1 MAGITA
7 TLIGLGIAS
16 TVGSVASGVIG
27 SKAAKKA
34 AGVQAEAG
42 TRAAELQAQSAREAL
57 AFQREQFATTQENI
71 APWLQTGRGAL
82 ANLSYLMGI
91 PSPQQEAGGA
101 VSGADGE
108 PRFVGSGSTR
118 TAGAPALPPRIQAL
132 LEARGKDGGVPLR
145 SLSVAGTS
153 GLPPGGI
160 AFEGGGAADKFNPV
174 LAGGIPGRPGPVLAG
189 AGGETGNLS
198 SLVNP
203 QLGEFGSLMQG
214 FGEEFEAPTLET
226 MQLTPGYQFR
236 LQEGADLLQ
245 NSAAARGNL
254 LTGAT
259 SEALTRYGQ
268 DYASGEYS
276 NVYNRALTEY
286 QQNYNIF
293 QQNQAN
299 QFNRLAS
306 LSGVGQ
312 TAAGQLSSA
321 GQFAAGNVGNILLG
335 SAAQQGQSIQNAAAA
350 RASGYYD
357 SANAWNNALQGGVGN
372 LSQLLMMQAGRQ
384 QQQQK
389 PAATSGGFGG
399 FF

>member
-27 SKAAKKA
+27 SKAAGKA
-34 AGVQAEAG
+34 ARVQAEAG
-42 TRAAELQAQSAREAL
+42 TQAAQLQAQSAREAL
-57 AFQREQFATTQENI
+57 AFQKQVFATQREDF

-82 ANLSYLMGI
+82 ANLSHLMGI
-91 PSPQQEAGGA
+91 PSQQQEAGGA
-101 VSGADGE
+101 VPGAGGE

-118 TAGAPALPPRIQAL
+118 TAGARALPPRIQAL
-132 LEARGKDGGVPLR
+132 LEARGKDGSGVPLS
-145 SLSVAGTS
+145 SLAGTS
-153 GLPPGGI
+153 SLPPGGI
-160 AFEGGGAADKFNPV
+160 PFEGGGAADKFNPV
-174 LAGGIPGRPGPVLAG
+174 LAGGIPGRPGPTLAG
-189 AGGETGNLS
+189 AGGEAGNLS

-203 QLGEFGSLMQG
+203 ELGEFGSLMQP

-226 MQLTPGYQFR
+226 MQLTPGYRFR

-245 NSAAARGNL
+245 NSAAARGGL

-286 QQNYNIF
+286 QQAYNIF

-306 LSGVGQ
+306 MSGMGQ

-321 GQFAAGNVGNILLG
+321 GNVAAGNVSNILLG
-335 SAAQQGQSIQNAAAA
+335 SAAQRGASIQNAAAA

-384 QQQQK
+384 RQA
-389 PAATSGGFGG
+389 PSPSDVYG
-399 FF
+399 FFN

>member
-1 MAGITA
+1 MPIGTA
-7 TLIGLGIAS
+7 LALGLGAMSIG
-16 TVGSVASGVIG
+16 GSIASGVIG

-34 AGVQAEAG
+34 AGVQAAAG
-42 TRAAELQAQSAREAL
+42 TQAAQLQAQSAREAL
-57 AFQREQFATTQENI
+57 DFQKQMFATQQQNF
-71 APWLQTGRGAL
+71 APWLGTGRTAL
-82 ANLSYLMGI
+82 ANLSHLLGL
-91 PSPQQEAGGA
+91 PPQQEAGGVRPDA
-101 VSGADGE
+101 GGGQPRGGLTSLPQGVQDEIEALRGAKG
-108 PRFVGSGSTR
+108 G
-118 TAGAPALPPRIQAL
+118 GA
-132 LEARGKDGGVPLR
+132 VPLR
-145 SLSVAGTS
+145 SLLSTDGGG

-160 AFEGGGAADKFNPV
+160 AFEGGGAVDKFNPV
-174 LAGGIPGRPGPVLAG
+174 LAGGIPGRPGPTLAG

-203 QLGEFGSLMQG
+203 ELGEFGSLMQG

-236 LQEGADLLQ
+236 LQEGQDVLEH
-245 NSAAARGNL
+245 SAAARGNL

-259 SEALTRYGQ
+259 AEALTRYGQ

-306 LSGVGQ
+306 MSGMGQ

-350 RASGYYD
+350 RATGYYGG
-357 SANAWNNALQGGVGN
+357 ANAWMNALQGGVGN
-372 LSQLLMMQAGRQ
+372 LSQLLMLQ
-384 QQQQK
+384 QQREQQQ
-389 PAATSGGFGG
+389 SGNFSDIGGFLG
-399 FF
+399 

>member
-27 SKAAKKA
+27 SRAAGKAAR
-34 AGVQAEAG
+34 VQAEAG
-42 TRAAELQAQSAREAL
+42 TQAAQLQAQSAREAL
-57 AFQREQFATTQENI
+57 AFQKQVFSTQREDF

-91 PSPQQEAGGA
+91 PSQAAATGQPQPGGQ
-101 VSGADGE
+101 

-118 TAGAPALPPRIQAL
+118 TGGVTLPPRIQAL
-132 LEARGKDGGVPLR
+132 LEARGKDGGGVPLS
-145 SLSVAGTS
+145 SLAGTS
-153 GLPPGGI
+153 GLPPVGI
-160 AFEGGGAADKFNPV
+160 PFEGGGAADKFNPV
-174 LAGGIPGRPGPVLAG
+174 LAGGIPGRPGPTLVG

-203 QLGEFGSLMQG
+203 DLGEFGSLMQP

-236 LQEGADLLQ
+236 LQEGRDVLEH
-245 NSAAARGNL
+245 SAAARGGL

-259 SEALTRYGQ
+259 AEALTRYGQ

-286 QQNYNIF
+286 QQAYNIF

-306 LSGVGQ
+306 MSGMGQ

-372 LSQLLMMQAGRQ
+372 LSQLLMMQAGRRQ
-384 QQQQK
+384 QAPS
-389 PAATSGGFGG
+389 PADVYG
-399 FF
+399 FFN

>member
-1 MAGITA
+1 MPIGTA
-7 TLIGLGIAS
+7 LAIGLGALS
-16 TVGSVASGVIG
+16 VGGSVASGLIG
-27 SKAAKKA
+27 SRAAGKA

-42 TRAAELQAQSAREAL
+42 TQAAQLQAQSAREAL
-57 AFQREQFATTQENI
+57 AFQKQVFATQREDF

-91 PSPQQEAGGA
+91 PSQQQ
-101 VSGADGE
+101 E
-108 PRFVGSGSTR
+108 PRFVGSGNTQR
-118 TAGAPALPPRIQAL
+118 EFLGDGFNDDVAGQRGRLGPRQFGAV
-132 LEARGKDGGVPLR
+132 GDGGDIP
-145 SLSVAGTS
+145 
-153 GLPPGGI
+153 
-160 AFEGGGAADKFNPV
+160 FEGGGGVDKFNPV
-174 LAGGIPGRPGPVLAG
+174 MAGGLPVPQVGG

-203 QLGEFGSLMQG
+203 ELGEFGSLMQP

-236 LQEGADLLQ
+236 LQEGQDVLEH
-245 NSAAARGNL
+245 SAAARGGL

-259 SEALTRYGQ
+259 AEALTRYGQ

-306 LSGVGQ
+306 MSGMGQ

-321 GQFAAGNVGNILLG
+321 GQFAAGNVSNILLG

-350 RASGYYD
+350 RATGYYGG
-357 SANAWNNALQGGVGN
+357 ANAWMNALQGGVGN
-372 LSQLLMMQAGRQ
+372 LSQLLMLQEQRGQ
-384 QQQQK
+384 QQ
-389 PAATSGGFGG
+389 SGNFSDIGGFLG
-399 FF
+399 

>member
-1 MAGITA
+1 MPAISTGTA
-7 TLIGLGIAS
+7 LAIGGIAAA
-16 TVGSVASGVIG
+16 GGAVASGVIG
-27 SKAAKKA
+27 SRAAGRA

-57 AFQREQFATTQENI
+57 AFQREQFATTQENF

-91 PSPQQEAGGA
+91 PGQQQEAGGA
-101 VSGADGE
+101 VPGAGGE
-108 PRFVGSGSTR
+108 PRFVGSGSTGTR
-118 TAGAPALPPRIQAL
+118 GGVTLPPRIQAL
-132 LEARGKDGGVPLR
+132 LEARGKGGRPSEDGVPL
-145 SLSVAGTS
+145 STLAGGST
-153 GLPPGGI
+153 LPPGGI
-160 AFEGGGAADKFNPV
+160 PFEGGSRGAPT
-174 LAGGIPGRPGPVLAG
+174 PVLAG
-189 AGGETGNLS
+189 AEGEAGNLS

-203 QLGEFGSLMQG
+203 ELGEFGSLMQP

-236 LQEGADLLQ
+236 LQEGQDVLEH
-245 NSAAARGNL
+245 SAAARGNL

-321 GQFAAGNVGNILLG
+321 GQFAAGNVSNILLG

-350 RASGYYD
+350 RASGYVG
-357 SANAWNNALQGGVGN
+357 SANAITGGIAGATGSLSDLLLAQALRRPEEQGE
-372 LSQLLMMQAGRQ
+372 
-384 QQQQK
+384 
-389 PAATSGGFGG
+389 
-399 FF
+399 

>member
-7 TLIGLGIAS
+7 ALIGVGIAS

-27 SKAAKKA
+27 SRAAGKAAR
-34 AGVQAEAG
+34 VQAEAG
-42 TRAAELQAQSAREAL
+42 TQAAQLQAQSAREAL
-57 AFQREQFATTQENI
+57 AFQKQVFSTQREDF
-71 APWLQTGRGAL
+71 APWLTAGRGAL

-91 PSPQQEAGGA
+91 PSPQDGGG
-101 VSGADGE
+101 SQ
-108 PRFVGSGSTR
+108 PRFVGAGSTR
-118 TAGAPALPPRIQAL
+118 AGDDRALPPAARAF
-132 LEARGKDGGVPLR
+132 LEERGQGSLADRFSLRGGGGGGGGVPL
-145 SLSVAGTS
+145 SNLAGDI
-153 GLPPGGI
+153 P
-160 AFEGGGAADKFNPV
+160 FEGGNRGAPT
-174 LAGGIPGRPGPVLAG
+174 PVLAG
-189 AGGETGNLS
+189 AEGETGNLS

-203 QLGEFGSLMQG
+203 ELGEFGSLMQG
-214 FGEEFEAPTLET
+214 FGEEFEAPTLES

-236 LQEGADLLQ
+236 LQEGQDVLEH
-245 NSAAARGNL
+245 SAAARGGL

-259 SEALTRYGQ
+259 AEALTRYGQ

-286 QQNYNIF
+286 QQAYNIF

-306 LSGVGQ
+306 MSGMGQ

-335 SAAQQGQSIQNAAAA
+335 SAAQRGQSIQQAAAA

-357 SANAWNNALQGGVGN
+357 TANAWTNALQGGVGN
-372 LSQLLMMQAGRQ
+372 LSQLLMIQAGRRQ
-384 QQQQK
+384 QA
-389 PAATSGGFGG
+389 PSPSDVYG
-399 FF
+399 FFN